1 MMNDLVKCYTNK
13 IPDIK
18 TYLGLKIFIISLYL
32 QPIFAKEPFDPAI
45 IAKAKQSVVTIAVT
59 SSLSPYDQLH
69 TWSGTGFIVDKKEG
83 YILTNKHVIGTA
95 VVGNY
100 ELTFYNGIQA
110 NAKVVYYDPWLDYG
124 FLKVDPNDIPIGGV
138 ETLFSKVSPLPDEPV
153 FIIGNNEGKS
163 FSIHKGVVADVY
175 HIVGDMPQQA
185 ILLSLNTTGGSS
197 GSPVFNSKGEAIAL
211 NYSGNTI
218 FANGLHPAYIRYAL
232 PFIKRGAIPIRKH
245 IGVIVD
251 SYALTDAVRY
261 DGFPLAKQQ
270 AYHKKF
276 PNASNRVIQVVT
288 LLKNTPAFDL
298 LLPGDI
304 LWAIDGK
311 EIGPNLVDF
320 DLAMSQIG
328 AKNSVQLTLFRKGQW
343 HLVTL
348 PLYDLEA
355 HKISKMVYFGGATF
369 FESDDYFS
377 KTGGQSPKTLTFALV
392 EPQNIFE
399 QVKRFTDGYTGSHSS
414 CFRLKVLS
422 FDGIPVANL
431 DALVQL
437 IPKLIEK
444 RYFTMEYINAAPICT
459 YNHRWVDFHI
469 GYDPYKSNIAYH
481 THSAEP
487 KLYELDLKHMKWIG
501 KPIVK

>member
-1 MMNDLVKCYTNK
+1 MKTYTIK
-13 IPDIK
+13 I
-18 TYLGLKIFIISLYL
+18 YLGLKIFIISLYL
-32 QPIFAKEPFDPAI
+32 QPIFAKELFDPAI

-59 SSLSPYDQLH
+59 SSLSPYDQLRA
-69 TWSGTGFIVDKKEG
+69 WSGTGFIVDKKEG
-83 YILTNKHVIGTA
+83 YILTNKHVIGIA

-110 NAKVVYYDPWLDYG
+110 DAKVVYYDPWLDYG
-124 FLKVDPNDIPIGGV
+124 FLKVDPKDIPIGAV
-138 ETLFSKVSPLPDEPV
+138 ETLFSKVNPLPDQPV

-163 FSIHKGVVADVY
+163 FSIHKGVVADGY

-197 GSPVFNSKGEAIAL
+197 GSPVFNRKGEAIAL

-261 DGFPLAKQQ
+261 DGFSLAKQQ

-288 LLKNTPAFDL
+288 LLKDSPASHL

-304 LWAIDGK
+304 IWAIDGK
-311 EIGPNLVDF
+311 GIGPNLVDF

-328 AKNSVQLTLFRKGQW
+328 DKNSAQLTLFRKGQW
-343 HLVTL
+343 NLVTL

-355 HKISKMVYFGGATF
+355 HKITKMVYFGGATF

-377 KTGGQSPKTLTFALV
+377 KTGGAVS
-392 EPQNIFE
+392 
-399 QVKRFTDGYTGSHSS
+399 
-414 CFRLKVLS
+414 
-422 FDGIPVANL
+422 
-431 DALVQL
+431 
-437 IPKLIEK
+437 
-444 RYFTMEYINAAPICT
+444 
-459 YNHRWVDFHI
+459 
-469 GYDPYKSNIAYH
+469 
-481 THSAEP
+481 
-487 KLYELDLKHMKWIG
+487 
-501 KPIVK
+501 